1 MLDAI
6 RKLTQGWL
14 AKVILAIITIPFA
27 LFGIESYLKDAGSDV
42 AVATINGD
50 KITIQEFSNAI
61 ETTRNRLLSQGQKID
76 AGLLESPELKQSVLD
91 GLISRRLVRA
101 EVDHQQFKIS
111 DDQLSQHILSMPE
124 FQQDGKF
131 SEDLYQKTLQQN
143 KLTVAKF
150 EASIRQDMLM
160 QQARDGIAQLAFSP
174 NAVADQAL
182 KSAFEQREVS
192 TLEIKASDFIT
203 KVNVTPEE
211 AKAYYE
217 QHKDKLIVP
226 EQVKLEFALLSAA
239 SLMGQVNVSDEE
251 VKQFYDANKEKFQG
265 DEQRQASHILIGFG
279 VEATEKDKE
288 AAKAKAL
295 DVLAQVKKNPKS
307 FEALAKKYSQDPSA
321 EKGGDLGSFGRGA
334 MVKPF
339 EEAAYAM
346 KVGQVSDLVETEFGY
361 HIIKLNGI
369 TGQAPSFDE
378 AKPKIKAELIFQK
391 AQMKY
396 AELTEEFSNLVYE
409 QSGSLKPVAD
419 KFNLQLQTSQW
430 MTREEGAKYFKNE
443 KIMALAFSDEVLKE
457 KRNSEAVEVSPNNL
471 VSVRVVDY
479 KPSAP
484 RAFDEVKDG
493 IGAVIKLEKALKMAS
508 ENGAALLAKLN
519 SNEPPKELDWVTPVT
534 VDRKNA
540 QGLSNGVM
548 SQVFRVNA
556 SKLPAYAGFVDENK
570 AYVIVKI
577 LNVNNQLAGNEEAK
591 KSAEDEF
598 QSILATEFVS
608 AYGASLK
615 AKEDIKVNNSV
626 IFNKAE

>member
-27 LFGIESYLKDAGSDV
+27 LFGIESYLQDAGSDV

-101 EVDHQQFKIS
+101 EIDHQQFKIS

-174 NAVADQAL
+174 NSVADQAL

-192 TLEIKASDFIT
+192 TLEIKASDFIS
-203 KVNVTPEE
+203 KVSVTPEE
-211 AKAYYE
+211 VKAYYE

-226 EQVKLEFALLSAA
+226 EQVKLEFALLSSA

-279 VEATEKDKE
+279 IDATEKDKE

-295 DVLAQVKKNPKS
+295 DVLAQVKKNPKN

-321 EKGGDLGSFGRGA
+321 DKGGYLGSFGRGA

-443 KIMALAFSDEVLKE
+443 KIMSLAFSEEVLKE

-471 VSVRVVDY
+471 VSVRAVDY

-484 RAFDEVKDG
+484 RTFDEVKEA
-493 IGAVIKLEKALKMAS
+493 IGNVIKLEKAVKMAS

-519 SNEPPKELDWVTPVT
+519 SNESPKELDWITPVT

-548 SQVFRVNA
+548 NQVFRING

-577 LNVNNQLAGNEEAK
+577 LNVNNQLSGNEEAK

-598 QSILATEFVS
+598 QSILAAEFVS

>member
-174 NAVADQAL
+174 NSVADQAL

-192 TLEIKASDFIT
+192 TLEIKASDFIS

-211 AKAYYE
+211 VKSYYE

-226 EQVKLEFALLSAA
+226 EQVKLEFALLSSA

-279 VEATEKDKE
+279 IEATEKDKE

-295 DVLAQVKKNPKS
+295 DVLAQVKKNPKN

-430 MTREEGAKYFKNE
+430 MSREEGAKYFKNE

-508 ENGAALLAKLN
+508 QNGAALLAKLN
-519 SNEPPKELDWVTPVT
+519 SNESPKELDWITPVT

-548 SQVFRVNA
+548 NQVFRING

-570 AYVIVKI
+570 AYVLVKI
-577 LNVNNQLAGNEEAK
+577 LSVNNQLAGNEDAK

-598 QSILATEFVS
+598 QSILAAEFVS

-615 AKEDIKVNNSV
+615 AKEEIKVNNSV

>member
-174 NAVADQAL
+174 NSVADQAL

-192 TLEIKASDFIT
+192 TLEIKASDFIS

-211 AKAYYE
+211 VKSYYE

-226 EQVKLEFALLSAA
+226 EQVKLEFALLSSA

-279 VEATEKDKE
+279 IEATEKDKE

-295 DVLAQVKKNPKS
+295 DVLAQVKKNPKN

-430 MTREEGAKYFKNE
+430 MSREEGAKYFKNE

-508 ENGAALLAKLN
+508 QNGAALLAKLN
-519 SNEPPKELDWVTPVT
+519 SNESPKELDWITPVT

-548 SQVFRVNA
+548 NQVFRING

-577 LNVNNQLAGNEEAK
+577 LSVNNQLAGNEDAK

-598 QSILATEFVS
+598 QSILAAEFVS

-615 AKEDIKVNNSV
+615 AKEEIKVNNSV

>member
-27 LFGIESYLKDAGSDV
+27 LFGIDSYLKDAGSDV

-50 KITIQEFSNAI
+50 KITVQEFSNAI

-192 TLEIKASDFIT
+192 TLEIKASEFVS

-211 AKAYYE
+211 VKAYYE
-217 QHKDKLIVP
+217 QHKDKFIVP

-251 VKQFYDANKEKFQG
+251 VKQFYNANKEKFQG

-295 DVLAQVKKNPKS
+295 DVLAQVKKNPKN

-339 EEAAYAM
+339 EDAVYAM

-361 HIIKLNGI
+361 HIIKLSGI
-369 TGQAPSFDE
+369 TGQAPSFEE

-430 MTREEGAKYFKNE
+430 MTREEGAKYFKSD

-471 VSVRVVDY
+471 VSVRVVEY

-484 RAFDEVKDG
+484 RTFDEVKDG
-493 IGAVIKLEKALKMAS
+493 VGAVIKLEKAVKMAS

-519 SNEPPKELDWVTPVT
+519 SNEPPKELDWITPVT

-548 SQVFRVNA
+548 NKVFKVNT
-556 SKLPAYAGFVDENK
+556 SKLPAYTGFVDENK
-570 AYVIVKI
+570 AFVIVKI
-577 LNVNNQLAGNEEAK
+577 LNINNQLAGNEEAK

-598 QSILATEFVS
+598 KSILAAEFVS

>member
-174 NAVADQAL
+174 NSVADQAL

-192 TLEIKASDFIT
+192 TLEIKASDFIS

-211 AKAYYE
+211 VKSYYE

-226 EQVKLEFALLSAA
+226 EQVKLEFALLSSA

-279 VEATEKDKE
+279 IEATEKDKE

-295 DVLAQVKKNPKS
+295 DVLAQVKKNPKN

-430 MTREEGAKYFKNE
+430 MSREEGAKYFKNE

-508 ENGAALLAKLN
+508 QNGAALLAKLN
-519 SNEPPKELDWVTPVT
+519 SNESPKELDWITPVT

-548 SQVFRVNA
+548 NQVFRING

-570 AYVIVKI
+570 AYVLVKI
-577 LNVNNQLAGNEEAK
+577 LSVNNQLAGNEEAK
-591 KSAEDEF
+591 KSAEVEF
-598 QSILATEFVS
+598 QSILAAEFVS

-615 AKEDIKVNNSV
+615 AKEEIKVNNSV

>member
-174 NAVADQAL
+174 NSVADQAL

-192 TLEIKASDFIT
+192 TLEIKASDFIS

-211 AKAYYE
+211 VKSYYE

-226 EQVKLEFALLSAA
+226 EQVKLEFALLSSA

-279 VEATEKDKE
+279 IEATEKDKE

-295 DVLAQVKKNPKS
+295 DVLAQVKKNPKN

-430 MTREEGAKYFKNE
+430 MSREEGAKYFKNE

-508 ENGAALLAKLN
+508 QNGAALLAKLN
-519 SNEPPKELDWVTPVT
+519 SNESPKELDWITPVT

-548 SQVFRVNA
+548 NQVFRING

-577 LNVNNQLAGNEEAK
+577 LSVNNQLAGNEEAK

-598 QSILATEFVS
+598 QSILAAEFVS

-615 AKEDIKVNNSV
+615 AKEEIKVNNSV